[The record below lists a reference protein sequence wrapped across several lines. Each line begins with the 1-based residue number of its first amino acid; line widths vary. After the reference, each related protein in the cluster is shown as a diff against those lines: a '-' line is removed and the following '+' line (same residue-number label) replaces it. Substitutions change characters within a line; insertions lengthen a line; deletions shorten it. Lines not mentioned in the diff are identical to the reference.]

1 MRDEKAWKWVGEHQL
16 GYDIWE
22 KKYRHNNE
30 TFDQW
35 LDRISGGNVDVR
47 KLIEEKKF
55 LFGGRILANRGLNN
69 SGVKSTLSNCYV
81 LSVDDSIESIYK
93 CCSDIARTYSYG
105 GGVGID
111 ISKLRPAGAFVNN
124 SAKSTSGAVSF
135 MKTFD
140 VVTGTICQNGRRGAL
155 MISIDINHPDVEEFI
170 NIKANT
176 DQITNANISV
186 RVSDE
191 FMKAMETDSDYTLKW
206 PCDLDLSKF
215 SKEYLDAPYN
225 TLTYIED
232 HTNNN
237 AICYIK
243 KVKAKQLFQKL
254 AENNWNYA
262 EPGILYWDRID
273 HWNMMEKNEEFKYAG
288 VNPCAEEPLTDGS
301 ACLLGSMNIA
311 SYVYNKEFDW
321 EEFSN
326 DVRTATIALNEALV
340 EGTPLHPLQIQRESA
355 AKWRAIGL
363 GIFDLAGALVKL
375 GITYGSSDAVEF
387 AKKLTSVMLVYSY
400 MQSCDLNTDNLLPLD
415 NLFDSE
421 FYKKQI
427 APYLPEEYIG
437 KYPLN
442 SQLLTIAPT
451 GTLSTMLNALSGGG
465 EPAFALS
472 YTRTTKSLH
481 GKDVTYEVHPK
492 LVTDYMAQ
500 HECTFDQLPPEFISS
515 DKLSWK
521 QRIDMQA
528 ALQTSIDASIS
539 STVNL
544 DEDVT
549 AEEVYDLYM
558 YAWKKGLKGVTIF
571 RRNCARA
578 AILNDRPQKE
588 TPKEL
593 QRGEII
599 KAGDNCIGLK
609 RTLMTGC
616 GSLHLQAFFNPETG
630 ELLETYL
637 SKGSQG
643 GCNNF
648 MIGLSRMMSLAAR
661 GGIKIESILDQLKSC
676 GTCPS
681 YAVRKATKGDV
692 SLGSCCPTAVG
703 NALKD
708 MHKEVLE
715 RIQCCEPVKSER
727 REEIIVD
734 AKNKCPECGAEL
746 EFSGGC
752 NSCPSCGFSK
762 CS

>member
-16 GYDIWE
+16 GYDIWK
-22 KKYRHNNE
+22 KKYQHNHE

-35 LDRISGGNVDVR
+35 LDRVSGGNSDVR
-47 KLIEEKKF
+47 RLIEEKKF

-111 ISKLRPAGAFVNN
+111 ISKLRPAGAFINN

-170 NIKANT
+170 DIKANT

-191 FMKAMETDSDYTLKW
+191 FMRAVELDSDYILKW

-215 SKEYLDAPYN
+215 SKEYLDTPYD

-237 AICYIK
+237 AVCYIR
-243 KVKAKQLFQKL
+243 KVKARHLFQKL

-273 HWNMMEKNEEFKYAG
+273 HWNMMDKNEEFQYAG

-311 SYVYNKEFDW
+311 AYVNNDIFDSALF
-321 EEFSN
+321 EK
-326 DVRTATIALNEALV
+326 DVKIATIALNEALR
-340 EGTPLHPLQIQRESA
+340 EGTPLHPLQIQRDSA
-355 AKWRAIGL
+355 ERWRAIGL
-363 GIFDLAGALVKL
+363 GMFDLAGALAKL
-375 GITYGSSDAVEF
+375 HLVYGSEKAIAF
-387 AKKLTSVMLVYSY
+387 AKEITRIMLVSAFE
-400 MQSCDLNTDNLLPLD
+400 QSCDLNVENKT
-415 NLFDSE
+415 FDDLHESE
-421 FYKKQI
+421 FYIKQI
-427 APYLPEEYIG
+427 LPYIEHKYIG

-451 GTLSTMLNALSGGG
+451 GTLSTMLNAFSGGA

-481 GKDVTYEVHPK
+481 GEDVTYEVHPK
-492 LVTDYMAQ
+492 LVTDYMSE
-500 HECTFDQLPPEFISS
+500 HNCTFNQLPPEFISS
-515 DKLSWK
+515 DKLNWK

-528 ALQTSIDASIS
+528 ALQTNIDASIS

-544 DEDVT
+544 DENVT
-549 AEEVYDLYM
+549 IEEVYDLYV

-588 TPKEL
+588 APKEL

-715 RIQCCEPVKSER
+715 RIQCCEPVKGER
-727 REEIIVD
+727 KEEVTVD
-734 AKNKCPECGAEL
+734 VKNKCPECGAEL

>member
-35 LDRISGGNVDVR
+35 LDRVSGGYSDVR
-47 KLIEEKKF
+47 RLIEEKKF

-170 NIKANT
+170 DIKANT

-191 FMKAMETDSDYTLKW
+191 FMRAVESDSDYILKW
-206 PCDLDLSKF
+206 PCDLNLSKF
-215 SKEYLDAPYN
+215 SKEYLDVPYD

-237 AICYIK
+237 TVCYIK

-262 EPGILYWDRID
+262 EPGVLYWDRID
-273 HWNMMEKNEEFKYAG
+273 HWNMMDKNDEFQYAG

-311 SYVYNKEFDW
+311 AYVNNGNFDSDIF
-321 EEFSN
+321 ER
-326 DVRTATIALNEALV
+326 DVKIAINALNDALR
-340 EGTPLHPLQIQRESA
+340 EGAPLHPLQIQRDSA
-355 AKWRAIGL
+355 EQWRAIGL
-363 GIFDLAGALVKL
+363 GMFDLAGALAKL
-375 GITYGSSDAVEF
+375 HIVYGSEKAVLAAEEI
-387 AKKLTSVMLVYSY
+387 TRIMLVSAFE
-400 MQSCDLNTDNLLPLD
+400 QSCELNPENIPFD
-415 NLFDSE
+415 NLFESE
-421 FYKKQI
+421 FYQKQI
-427 APYLPEEYIG
+427 LPHLSG
-437 KYPLN
+437 KYKGRYPFN

-451 GTLSTMLNALSGGG
+451 GTLSTMLNAFSGGA

-481 GKDVTYEVHPK
+481 NEDVTYEVHPK
-492 LVTDYMAQ
+492 LVADYMA
-500 HECTFDQLPPEFISS
+500 EYNCTFDQLPSEFISS
-515 DKLSWK
+515 DKLNWK

-528 ALQTSIDASIS
+528 ALQTNIDASIS

-544 DEDVT
+544 DENVT
-549 AEEVYDLYM
+549 VEEVYDLYM

-588 TPKEL
+588 APKEL

-715 RIQCCEPVKSER
+715 RIQCCEPVKSEKQ
-727 REEIIVD
+727 EEITVD
-734 AKNKCPECGAEL
+734 TKNKCPECGAEL

-752 NSCPSCGFSK
+752 NSCPSCGYSR

>member
-1 MRDEKAWKWVGEHQL
+1 M
-16 GYDIWE
+16 
-22 KKYRHNNE
+22 
-30 TFDQW
+30 
-35 LDRISGGNVDVR
+35 
-47 KLIEEKKF
+47 
-55 LFGGRILANRGLNN
+55 
-69 SGVKSTLSNCYV
+69 
-81 LSVDDSIESIYK
+81 
-93 CCSDIARTYSYG
+93 
-105 GGVGID
+105 
-111 ISKLRPAGAFVNN
+111 
-124 SAKSTSGAVSF
+124 
-135 MKTFD
+135 
-140 VVTGTICQNGRRGAL
+140 
-155 MISIDINHPDVEEFI
+155 
-170 NIKANT
+170 
-176 DQITNANISV
+176 
-186 RVSDE
+186 
-191 FMKAMETDSDYTLKW
+191 
-206 PCDLDLSKF
+206 
-215 SKEYLDAPYN
+215 
-225 TLTYIED
+225 
-232 HTNNN
+232 
-237 AICYIK
+237 
-243 KVKAKQLFQKL
+243 
-254 AENNWNYA
+254 
-262 EPGILYWDRID
+262 
-273 HWNMMEKNEEFKYAG
+273 
-288 VNPCAEEPLTDGS
+288 TDGS

-311 SYVYNKEFDW
+311 AYVDNKEFNW
-321 EEFSN
+321 YEFSN
-326 DVRTATIALNEALV
+326 DVKTATIALNEALV
-340 EGTPLHPLQIQRESA
+340 EGTPLHPLQIQRDSA

-375 GITYGSSDAVEF
+375 GITYGSTEAIEF
-387 AKKLTSVMLVYSY
+387 AKKITEVMLVYSY
-400 MQSCDLNTDNLLPLD
+400 MQSCDLNKDNLLVLD
-415 NLFDSE
+415 NLFESE
-421 FYKKQI
+421 FYTKRI
-427 APYLPEEYIG
+427 LPYLPEEYIG

-451 GTLSTMLNALSGGG
+451 GTLSTMLNAFSGGA

-481 GKDVTYEVHPK
+481 NEDVTYEVHPK
-492 LVTDYMAQ
+492 LVTDYMSE
-500 HECTFDQLPPEFISS
+500 HSCTFNQLPPEFISS
-515 DKLSWK
+515 DKLNWK

-528 ALQTSIDASIS
+528 ALQTNIDASIS

-544 DEDVT
+544 DENVT
-549 AEEVYDLYM
+549 VEEVYDLYM

-715 RIQCCEPVKSER
+715 RIQCCEPVKGER
-727 REEIIVD
+727 KEEVTVD
-734 AKNKCPECGAEL
+734 IKNKCPECGAEL

>member
-35 LDRISGGNVDVR
+35 LDRVSGGNNDVR
-47 KLIEEKKF
+47 RLIEEKKF

-191 FMKAMETDSDYTLKW
+191 FMRAVESDSDYILKW

-215 SKEYLDAPYN
+215 SKEYLDVPYN
-225 TLTYIED
+225 TFTYIED

-273 HWNMMEKNEEFKYAG
+273 HWNMMDKNEEYQYAG
-288 VNPCAEEPLTDGS
+288 VNPCAEEPLLSGM

-311 SYVYNKEFDW
+311 AYVNNDIFDSALF
-321 EEFSN
+321 EK
-326 DVRTATIALNEALV
+326 DVKVATIALNEALK
-340 EGTPLHPLQIQRESA
+340 EGTPLHPLQIQRDSA
-355 AKWRAIGL
+355 EKWRAIGL
-363 GIFDLAGALVKL
+363 GMFDLAGALAKL
-375 GITYGSSDAVEF
+375 HLVYGSEKATAF
-387 AKKLTSVMLVYSY
+387 AKEIARIMLVAAFE
-400 MQSCDLNTDNLLPLD
+400 QSCDLNVENKILD
-415 NLFDSE
+415 NLHESE
-421 FYKKQI
+421 FYIKQI
-427 APYLPEEYIG
+427 LPYIEHKYIG

-451 GTLSTMLNALSGGG
+451 GTLSTMLNAFSGGA

-481 GKDVTYEVHPK
+481 NEDVTYEVHPK
-492 LVTDYMAQ
+492 LVTDYMSE
-500 HECTFDQLPPEFISS
+500 HNCTFDQLPPEFISS
-515 DKLSWK
+515 DKLNWK

-528 ALQTSIDASIS
+528 ALQTNIDASI
-539 STVNL
+539 
-544 DEDVT
+544 
-549 AEEVYDLYM
+549 
-558 YAWKKGLKGVTIF
+558 K
-571 RRNCARA
+571 
-578 AILNDRPQKE
+578 
-588 TPKEL
+588 
-593 QRGEII
+593 
-599 KAGDNCIGLK
+599 
-609 RTLMTGC
+609 
-616 GSLHLQAFFNPETG
+616 
-630 ELLETYL
+630 
-637 SKGSQG
+637 
-643 GCNNF
+643 
-648 MIGLSRMMSLAAR
+648 
-661 GGIKIESILDQLKSC
+661 
-676 GTCPS
+676 
-681 YAVRKATKGDV
+681 
-692 SLGSCCPTAVG
+692 
-703 NALKD
+703 
-708 MHKEVLE
+708 
-715 RIQCCEPVKSER
+715 
-727 REEIIVD
+727 
-734 AKNKCPECGAEL
+734 
-746 EFSGGC
+746 
-752 NSCPSCGFSK
+752 
-762 CS
+762 

>member
-35 LDRISGGNVDVR
+35 LDRVSGGNVDVR

-155 MISIDINHPDVEEFI
+155 MISIDINHPDIEEFI

-186 RVSDE
+186 RVSDK
-191 FMKAMETDSDYTLKW
+191 FMKAVETDSDYLLTW
-206 PCDLDLSKF
+206 PCNSDMS
-215 SKEYLDAPYN
+215 SPRYCSMWPAEYNVLAKIGDVYVKK
-225 TLTYIED
+225 
-232 HTNNN
+232 
-237 AICYIK
+237 IK
-243 KVKAKQLFQKL
+243 ARQLFQKL

-262 EPGILYWDRID
+262 EPGVLYWDRID
-273 HWNMMEKNEEFKYAG
+273 HWNMMDQNKEFKYAG

-311 SYVYNKEFDW
+311 SYVYDKEFDW
-321 EEFSN
+321 HEFSN
-326 DVRTATIALNEALV
+326 DVKTATIALNEALV

-400 MQSCDLNTDNLLPLD
+400 MQSCDLNKDNLLPLD

-427 APYLPEEYIG
+427 LPCLPEEYIG

-492 LVTDYMAQ
+492 LVTDYMSQ
-500 HECTFDQLPPEFISS
+500 HNCTFDQLPPEFISS

-549 AEEVYDLYM
+549 VEEVYDLYM

-571 RRNCARA
+571 RRNCERA

-588 TPKEL
+588 TSKEL

-715 RIQCCEPVKSER
+715 RIQCCEPVKGEKQ
-727 REEIIVD
+727 EEIIVD